1 MSKFSGSA
9 RRRVGRLVVAAAAVA
24 LTAGAVPTAQAAGTA
39 DPEVAA
45 ALQRIADA
53 SGSIADCKLVYER
66 DPALS
71 EQIPCPWVNM
81 GADGPEVAYQTLNYN
96 ILPDGTYDNLDD
108 VTMNSTETKALV
120 SSWTNGGNTS
130 TGDLVEVPEEGAS
143 GGTGFSTRVAAGRWK
158 LAKVTETNYSY
169 LGSVIYRYV
178 HYANFKYAGGKVTAW
193 GTRGDYLSNESSV
206 VDDQG
211 RIANTATKLSAST
224 AYSYMK
230 HKIALVAPVYG
241 TYAYNYPWVK
251 IKMTGSGAT
260 SFTGA
265 AL

>member
-1 MSKFSGSA
+1 MI
-9 RRRVGRLVVAAAAVA
+9 AAVA
-24 LTAGAVPTAQAAGTA
+24 AGLTVGLMPAAHA
-39 DPEVAA
+39 AEQPDPEVAA

-53 SGSIADCKLVYER
+53 SGDINDCKLVYER

-71 EQIPCPWVNM
+71 AQIPCPWVKE
-81 GADGPEVAYQTLNYN
+81 GPDGPEVAIQTLNYN
-96 ILPDGTYDNLDD
+96 IRPDGVYENLDD
-108 VTMNSTETKALV
+108 LSMDSAETKAV
-120 SSWTNGGNTS
+120 ISSWTSGGNTS
-130 TGDLVEVPEEGAS
+130 MNDLVEVPEETPVGGAGVAPMVAS
-143 GGTGFSTRVAAGRWK
+143 GTWR

-169 LGSVIYRYV
+169 LGNVIYRYV
-178 HYANFKYAGGKVTAW
+178 HYANFKYSGGKVTAW
-193 GTRGDYLSNESSV
+193 GTRGDYLSNEAST

-230 HKIALVAPVYG
+230 HKVALVAPLYG
-241 TYAYNYPWVK
+241 TYAINYPWVK
-251 IKMTGSGAT
+251 IKMTGYGAT